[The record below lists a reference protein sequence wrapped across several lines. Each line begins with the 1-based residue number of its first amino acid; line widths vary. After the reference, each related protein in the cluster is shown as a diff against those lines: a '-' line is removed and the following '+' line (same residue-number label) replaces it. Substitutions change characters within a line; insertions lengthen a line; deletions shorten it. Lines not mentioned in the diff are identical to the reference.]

1 MTPHVR
7 CEGRNVV
14 GLLQRRCL
22 FDDLQ
27 GDDGAQTGLGPKNRN
42 AAFLMR
48 AALEVS
54 RICADVTHAAGTHEV

>member
-1 MTPHVR
+1 VTPHVR

-22 FDDLQ
+22 FDDIQ

-48 AALEVS
+48 ASLRFS
-54 RICADVTHAAGTHEV
+54 RMGADGTHAAGTQEV